1 MMMIHWHYFQHD
13 PSGETYAISIG
24 DNGAFG
30 DICGPLAQDERTT
43 GNLIAGS
50 FHCDEDDQAWMGS
63 QTWRMVEP
71 SNPNCDCSGSI

>member
-1 MMMIHWHYFQHD
+1 MINWHYFQHD

-43 GNLIAGS
+43 GNLIGGT
-50 FHCDEDDQAWMGS
+50 FHYDEDDQAWMGS
-63 QTWRMVEP
+63 QTWRMAEP